1 MAWQLHYTSAR
12 RGPTGRAGFQFVAE
26 TPGLPDGVRAAVT
39 PYLSYR
45 PPPDAPPS
53 PDDAELGAFPVAFL
67 YDRVDGRSLLLRCRY
82 LGRDYS
88 GRYGNFFAHAVV
100 AEPGELEGL
109 RPAELWHAPLW
120 TPWPAQD
127 DRLAE
132 LEELTPDDTL
142 SPEALARWLAS
153 SGLEAPH
160 RTLALLTDAAA
171 EVLEQG
177 HGRVVL
183 IADEVETIV
192 RWIALITYSLPVDT
206 AARLTFTTYSADPD
220 GAAQTLVGTTTGVW
234 SATRTQAGDTFA
246 LHVEH
251 GFGEFGTPASL
262 FGRTV
267 AACWRRADFAGLDCL
282 GELALL
288 DPDEGGPSALER
300 AAALVALGRR
310 YEPLTDA
317 EQDAAAV
324 LLSRR
329 PDEVPEWLWQELAP
343 CVPNLRMPLLLAV
356 HDRARRTRD
365 TALARRCAWR
375 FTELALRDPAL
386 RHLLPDDLV
395 EVAEETPGEES
406 PVTAALA
413 AAGTL
418 PEIAGVAAVAALTGV
433 RVAPAEVTR
442 AAANAVPCAGP
453 ELKTAIDACPGALR
467 DALMEGVLTG
477 LAHRAAADGP
487 GDLHDPDVCDL
498 LYEHAGDLGSEPD
511 VAIPVLA
518 SVGRRHADRR
528 IAVTRALLA
537 AGAPPSRTEPALA
550 EVWAEPPTAGEC
562 LRLLEAHAAEFASS
576 RALAGLPSRT
586 FGRLASRPRP
596 SLGELPALRLAAR
609 VRELLPDGPAARDA
623 ALVQA
628 YAEAL
633 AAGRGERAARAL
645 SVLADPGEA
654 TAQVADGA
662 FTDAV
667 RRLTARPPR
676 FRSALLAALPEAT
689 RARVGERWIT
699 GLGERARRGRSPLRS
714 AAVAERDDLVEV
726 VLRMRR
732 GGAREPGLE
741 RWAAAASAG
750 WLAARQIDS
759 HLAGSPGLREEL
771 RTLRAEGA

>member
-26 TPGLPDGVRAAVT
+26 TPGLPDGVRAGVT
-39 PYLSYR
+39 PHLSYR
-45 PPPDAPPS
+45 PPPDAPPA
-53 PDDAELGAFPVAFL
+53 PRDAELDRFPVAFL
-67 YDRVDGRSLLLRCRY
+67 YDRVDGRPLLLRCRY

-100 AEPGELEGL
+100 AEPAELEGL

-120 TPWPAQD
+120 APGPAQD

-142 SPEALARWLAS
+142 APEALARWLAS
-153 SGLEAPH
+153 SGPDAPH
-160 RTLALLTDAAA
+160 RTLALLIDAAVK
-171 EVLEQG
+171 VLEQG
-177 HGRVVL
+177 HGRLVL
-183 IADEVETIV
+183 IADHVETIA

-220 GAAQTLVGTTTGVW
+220 AAAQSLVGTTTGVW
-234 SATRTQAGDTFA
+234 SATRTQARDTSA
-246 LHVEH
+246 VNVEY
-251 GFGEFGTPASL
+251 GFGEFGTEPSL
-262 FGRTV
+262 FGRIV

-288 DPDEGGPSALER
+288 DPDEGGPAALER

-310 YEPLTDA
+310 YEGLTAA
-317 EQDAAAV
+317 EEDAAAV

-329 PDEVPEWLWQELAP
+329 PDDVPEWLWEELAP
-343 CVPNLRMPLLLAV
+343 SVPVLRMSLLLAF

-365 TALARRCAWR
+365 VLLARRCAWR
-375 FTELALRDPAL
+375 FTELALREPAL

-395 EVAEETPGEES
+395 EVAGETPGEES
-406 PVTAALA
+406 PVTSALA

-467 DALMEGVLTG
+467 GPLMEGVVTG
-477 LAHRAAADGP
+477 LARRAAADGP

-498 LYEHAGDLGSEPD
+498 LYDHAGGLGSEPD

-518 SVGRRHADRR
+518 SVGRRRPDRR
-528 IAVTRALLA
+528 IAVTRVLLT
-537 AGAPPSRTEPALA
+537 AGAPPSRIEPALA
-550 EVWAEPPTAGEC
+550 EVWAGPPTAGEC

-586 FGRLASRPRP
+586 FGELAHHPGTE
-596 SLGELPALRLAAR
+596 LGELPALRLAAR
-609 VRELLPDGPAARDA
+609 VRELLPDGAAARDA
-623 ALVQA
+623 AVVQA

-633 AAGRGERAARAL
+633 AAGRGEQAARAL
-645 SVLADPGEA
+645 AVLADPGEA
-654 TAQVADGA
+654 TARVADGA
-662 FTDAV
+662 FAGAV
-667 RRLTARPPR
+667 RSLTARPPH
-676 FRSALLAALPEAT
+676 FRSALLAALPEAA

-699 GLGERARRGRSPLRS
+699 GLGERARAGRSPLRPS
-714 AAVAERDDLVEV
+714 EVAERNDLVEV